1 MAYFKYKIQ
10 NTEPLRIADDSSSQS
25 GQTMSLSYIPGTTIR
40 GYVVNALSKD
50 RNFEAVK
57 KDLLSAN
64 VRFCNAYPMA
74 GETELFPAPKGFYED
89 KSISTG
95 KKKIENVLIDGNYP
109 EGHKRAVL
117 GTYCDC
123 QGDTLSCYHTKM
135 GSDLKIN
142 RGYEEK
148 QNVFRNE
155 YITPGHIFCGYIAVE
170 KEALGEQIKALFS
183 QELILGNARS
193 AGYGKCKVLE
203 CSYVDAIPY
212 ESYLPGKDQMG
223 ECYMLLLS
231 DTVMR
236 AESGEY
242 CGLDLRKLEEKM
254 GVRELTIAQCST
266 STIDVRGYNRVWGGK
281 IPSVVMY
288 EKGSVFHFT
297 YQGVLTSTNMRAVC
311 DSGIGIRTNEG
322 FGRVLFFADFDRI
335 CYKQA
340 GTINLRYVQ
349 EEKTSLSDEDH
360 ESLRIAAK
368 GYYRK
373 HVQKA
378 MERYTV
384 EHPLRRGNISN
395 SQIGMIESIATQY
408 RYNADMA
415 YQTLSKYLG
424 HALEKAEHNNSQK
437 KQGDFSDIDGF
448 ITETQ
453 LTPIEEL
460 LDMAKKEEIFGIP
473 KQEFFNEEDE
483 KQCKLA
489 LLVMMIRYQN
499 KEGGKS
505 DDR

>member
-1 MAYFKYKIQ
+1 MTYLKYKIQ

-40 GYVVNALSKD
+40 GYVVNALAKNPD
-50 RNFEAVK
+50 FEAVK
-57 KDLLSAN
+57 KDLLSAK
-64 VRFCNAYPMA
+64 VRFCNAYPAA
-74 GETELFPAPKGFYED
+74 GLAELFPAPKGFYED
-89 KSISTG
+89 KSISAG
-95 KKKIENVLIDGNYP
+95 KKKIENVLIDGNFP
-109 EGHKRAVL
+109 EGYKRAAL
-117 GTYCDC
+117 GTYCDLS
-123 QGDTLSCYHTKM
+123 GDTLSCYHTKM

-155 YITPGHIFCGYIAVE
+155 YIAPGQIFSGYIAVE
-170 KEALGEQIKALFS
+170 QEALRDPIASLFS
-183 QELILGNARS
+183 REMILGNARS

-203 CSYVDAIPY
+203 CAYVDALPY
-212 ESYLPGKDQMG
+212 ESYLPGTDQTG

-242 CGLDLRKLEEKM
+242 CGLDLEKLGEKL
-254 GVRELTIAQCST
+254 GVRELKIAQCST

-297 YQGVLTSTNMRAVC
+297 YQGVLTLAKMKEVC
-311 DSGIGIRTNEG
+311 DAGIGIRTNEG

-335 CYKQA
+335 SYKQA
-340 GTINLRYVQ
+340 GTVDLSCVDEGKINLS
-349 EEKTSLSDEDH
+349 EEDR

-373 HVQKA
+373 LVQKA

-384 EHPLRRGNISN
+384 ENKLRQGNISN
-395 SQIGMIESIATQY
+395 SQLGAIEALATQY
-408 RYNADMA
+408 KYDPDKA
-415 YQTLSKYLG
+415 YDEIENYLK
-424 HALEKAEHNNSQK
+424 HAIEKTEKNKSQK
-437 KQGDFSDIDGF
+437 KHSDFSDMEGF
-448 ITETQ
+448 FSGLREADLET
-453 LTPIEEL
+453 L
-460 LDMAKKEEIFGIP
+460 LRLPKREAVFGIP
-473 KQEFFNEEDE
+473 KQEFFSAEDE

-489 LLVMMIRYQN
+489 LLVMMIRYRN
-499 KEGGKS
+499 KEGGKQ
-505 DDR
+505 DGR